1 MKRVLIFLALM
12 AASSAA
18 FAQTAESPTSPV
30 NFEKSGN
37 DFLRI
42 CDSSSEQVASV
53 SGACRGYVQGVVE
66 GAAVIGDHFVQKAN
80 PAAHFI
86 CLGSEVTVGQEYRVV
101 VKFIKDHPEK
111 SDKATPYLIVEA
123 MVGAFPCKAGAK

>member
-1 MKRVLIFLALM
+1 VKPILMFLLI

-18 FAQTAESPTSPV
+18 FAQTAGSPTSLI
-30 NFEKSGN
+30 NFAESGN

-42 CDSSSEQVASV
+42 CDSPSEQIGSV
-53 SGACRGYVQGVVE
+53 SGACTGYVQGVVE

-86 CLGSEVTVGQEYRVV
+86 CLGSEVTIGQEYRVV

-123 MVGAFPCKAGAK
+123 MVGAFPCKADAK